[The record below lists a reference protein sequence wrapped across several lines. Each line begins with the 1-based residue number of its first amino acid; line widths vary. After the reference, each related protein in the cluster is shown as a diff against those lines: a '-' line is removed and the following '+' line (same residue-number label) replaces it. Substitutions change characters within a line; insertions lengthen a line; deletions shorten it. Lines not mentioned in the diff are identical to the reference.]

1 MEQED
6 QTMWSNWAGNE
17 TVAAPVLRPTTRD
30 ELAEALRVDRVLRPV
45 GAGHSFT
52 PIVAA
57 DAVLDPGGLE
67 GPLVGAQ
74 EGSAVWLRATAR
86 LHELSAAMADK
97 GLAFRNL
104 GDINVQSL
112 AGAAATGTH
121 GTGETLPCLGAE
133 IAAARLMTAEGDLLD
148 TSGDADLT
156 RAAQVS
162 LGLFGVMV
170 EAQVNVMPRHRL
182 HRRVTMEPD
191 RVLFDT
197 ADARWAEHRN
207 YEMFLIPHSGKGL
220 ALRHDLTEAD
230 ETKPPLSL
238 DELSLALLRFGA
250 KLRRL
255 HPALQRG
262 LLAAMS
268 AVVGDEEQVGEA
280 WKVLSSPRNT
290 RFTEMEYHLPAEG
303 AIEVVQAVYQRML
316 TRHPEVYFP
325 VELRKTAGD
334 DAWLSPFTGGA
345 RVSMAIHAHHRDD
358 HLAAMRDLEPLLI
371 EAGGRPHWGKLHW
384 QEGAALAQMYPRYHD
399 FCELRARLDPKGR
412 FLSPAMA
419 RLVS

>member
-1 MEQED
+1 
-6 QTMWSNWAGNE
+6 MWMNWAGNE
-17 TVAAPVLRPTTRD
+17 TVAAPVLRPTTLGD
-30 ELAEALRVDRVLRPV
+30 LAEALRVDRVLRPV

-57 DAVLDPGGLE
+57 DAVLDPGGLD
-67 GPLVGAQ
+67 GPLVGAAAD
-74 EGSAVWLRATAR
+74 GRVWLRATAR
-86 LHELSAAMADK
+86 LHELSAAMADR

-133 IAAARLMTAEGDLLD
+133 IAAARIMTADGQLLD

-162 LGLFGVMV
+162 LGLLGVMV
-170 EAQVNVMPRHRL
+170 EAQVNVAARHRL

-191 RVLFDT
+191 ALLFDT
-197 ADARWAEHRN
+197 ADARWADHRN
-207 YEMFLIPHSGKGL
+207 YEMFLIPHTGKGL
-220 ALRHDLTEAD
+220 ALRHDLTDAA

-250 KLRRL
+250 KLRRV
-255 HPALQRG
+255 HPRLQRA

-268 AVVGDEEQVGEA
+268 ATVRDEEQVGEA

-290 RFTEMEYHLPAEG
+290 RFTEMEYHLPADG
-303 AIEVVQAVYQRML
+303 AMDVVRAVYARML
-316 TRHPEVYFP
+316 SRHPDVYFP

-345 RVSMAIHAHHRDD
+345 RVSVAIHAHHRDD
-358 HLAAMRDLEPLLI
+358 QTAALRDLEQLLI

-384 QEGAALAQMYPRYHD
+384 LDGATLSGLYPQYQA
-399 FCELRARLDPKGR
+399 FCDLRARLDPKGR
-412 FLSPAMA
+412 FLSPAME